1 MPASTGANEVYQDGT
16 ITPYRREDVMSGQT
30 VKIRSSEGGE
40 FDCYLVAPKADAAK
54 DAAKSDGTMPAIV
67 LASAVHGVDTD
78 IRAIADEFAANGVIA
93 AAPDLFWRTLP
104 GPLSHDDTRTQQR
117 SQPRLEKIKTGERD
131 LVDMLAYLRTLAQF
145 NGQAAVMGFCY
156 GGPYAILG
164 PKRLGYAAGISCHGS
179 QFLDYVQELDG
190 VSAPVCIIWG
200 DRDSR
205 APAEVLDAYR
215 PIPARMKNVEV
226 HIFPGVLHGYMMR
239 AAGPAFDA
247 KTREFSMAR
256 ANAILDGLRSGAPS
270 KLRQAS

>member
-1 MPASTGANEVYQDGT
+1 MA
-16 ITPYRREDVMSGQT
+16 GQT

-40 FDCYLVAPKADAAK
+40 FDCYLVVPKADAPKAE
-54 DAAKSDGTMPAIV
+54 ATMPAIV
-67 LASAVHGVDTD
+67 LTSAVHGVDAD
-78 IRAIADEFAANGVIA
+78 IRAIADEFAGNGVIA

-104 GPLSHDDTRTQQR
+104 GPLSHDDGRTQQR

-131 LVDMLAYLRTLAQF
+131 LVDMLAYLRTLPQF

-164 PKRLGYAAGISCHGS
+164 PKRLGYAAGISCHGT
-179 QFLDYVQELDG
+179 QFLDYVGELDG
-190 VSAPVCIIWG
+190 VREPVCIIWG

-239 AAGPAFDA
+239 GSGQAFDE
-247 KTREFSMAR
+247 KTRAFSMAR
-256 ANAILDGLRSGAPS
+256 ANAILDGLRSGRASS

>member
-1 MPASTGANEVYQDGT
+1 
-16 ITPYRREDVMSGQT
+16 MSGQT

-104 GPLSHDDTRTQQR
+104 GPLSHDDSRTQQR

-131 LVDMLAYLRTLAQF
+131 LVDTLAYLRTLAQF

-164 PKRLGYAAGISCHGS
+164 PKRLGYAAGISCHGTRMI
-179 QFLDYVQELDG
+179 DYIHELAG
-190 VSAPVCIIWG
+190 VGEPVCIIWG
-200 DRDSR
+200 DQDHQ
-205 APAEVLDAYR
+205 APAEVLNAYR
-215 PIPARMKNVEV
+215 GLPSQMKNVEV
-226 HIFPGVLHGYMMR
+226 HIFPGVLHGYMMP
-239 AAGPAFDA
+239 GSPKAFHQE
-247 KTREFSMAR
+247 TRDFSMAR
-256 ANAILDGLRSGAPS
+256 ALAILDGLRGGGVRQA
-270 KLRQAS
+270 LRQAS